1 MKTRA
6 DYRVEIYFSDEDNCF
21 IARAPELEG
30 CITHGDDLAEAVQM
44 IQQAK
49 SLWIETALE
58 NKETL
63 PTPLTKNKYSGK
75 LSLRIDPELHKKTA
89 IAAQREGDSINK
101 FIEKTL
107 KKCV

>member
-1 MKTRA
+1 MYSEN
-6 DYRVEIYFSDEDNCF
+6 DYKVEIYFSDEDGCF

-30 CITHGDDLAEAVQM
+30 CVTHGDNLEEAVQM

-49 SLWIETALE
+49 ALWIETALE
-58 NKETL
+58 NKEVL
-63 PTPLTKNKYSGK
+63 PIPLSKNEYSGK

-89 IAAQREGDSINK
+89 IAAQSLGDSINK